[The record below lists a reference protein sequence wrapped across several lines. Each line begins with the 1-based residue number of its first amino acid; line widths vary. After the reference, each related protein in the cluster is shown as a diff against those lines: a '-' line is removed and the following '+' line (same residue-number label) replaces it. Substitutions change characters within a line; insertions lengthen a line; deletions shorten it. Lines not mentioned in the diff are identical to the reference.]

1 MEKKYQATL
10 SRADIETLTT
20 ALETLE
26 KQCKHEIEY
35 YNVIGILDGG
45 LERYL
50 TNDILQ
56 TDKLYKLL
64 WDLVDNE
71 ESDIN

>member
-1 MEKKYQATL
+1 MEKKFQATL

-20 ALETLE
+20 ALETLD
-26 KQCKHEIEY
+26 KQRKYEINY
-35 YNVIGILDGG
+35 YNAIGILDGG

-50 TNDILQ
+50 TNDIEQ